1 MNPSEMTAR
10 DAGPQAQL
18 AFRRG
23 SSYAGIAV
31 APNGTVYV
39 ARNDMFLLG
48 ALRGVY
54 ACTPQGAELAC
65 TKAGSP

>member
-1 MNPSEMTAR
+1 MIRKLVSVALLSAVM
-10 DAGPQAQL
+10 
-18 AFRRG
+18 G
-23 SSYAGIAV
+23 SFGCSYAGIAV

-39 ARNDMFLLG
+39 ARNDSFLLG

>member
-1 MNPSEMTAR
+1 MLRKLVSVALLVG
-10 DAGPQAQL
+10 D
-18 AFRRG
+18 FG
-23 SSYAGIAV
+23 SMGCRYAGIAV

-48 ALRGVY
+48 LLRGVY

>member
-1 MNPSEMTAR
+1 MLQKLVSVALLV
-10 DAGPQAQL
+10 GV
-18 AFRRG
+18 FG
-23 SSYAGIAV
+23 SMGCRSYAGIAV

-39 ARNDMFLLG
+39 ARNDGFLLG

>member
-1 MNPSEMTAR
+1 MLQKLVSVALLV
-10 DAGPQAQL
+10 GV
-18 AFRRG
+18 FG
-23 SSYAGIAV
+23 SMGCSYAGIAV